1 MSAPLDNY
9 SFGFQGK
16 SRNLVFF
23 FLQGQP
29 CHFQIHCVKHISTV
43 IDFLDRQRDM
53 IFFFF
58 SDFLKDKAGFVGYVF
73 QSRVVDFVLVDAITI
88 DRQQIG

>member
-1 MSAPLDNY
+1 
-9 SFGFQGK
+9 
-16 SRNLVFF
+16 
-23 FLQGQP
+23 
-29 CHFQIHCVKHISTV
+29 
-43 IDFLDRQRDM
+43 M

-58 SDFLKDKAGFVGYVF
+58 SDFLKDKAGFVGHVF